1 MKNGEGKNSANEAK
15 RRDGKA
21 AKYYRARV
29 FILAGIACVLLASAA
44 NGQTYTVPGTSGRAW
59 VTGPD
64 LPPGTLIQL
73 NARGSVDVGCG
84 WGSFGPEGTARFAD
98 VPGYPAETRFRY
110 GLVARLT
117 ASRTDP
123 NDDLREE
130 FSYGERHEY
139 CVARGGHLWFTVNDD
154 DPGNNTGEFVVDLTR
169 ASCSAQST
177 AVSSPVFAYTQKDR
191 TYITSREFRVGETVV
206 LRVENNS
213 PDPIYFHSA
222 PLGREVVGG
231 EDVIVQR
238 LNGSDWVNA
247 VNNFVIDESPI
258 RCLPLRSRMN
268 ITRSWTNRFSVPGAY
283 RLQFSYNTSAARC
296 DVDERSRTGITRV
309 YSETFQINPR

>member
-1 MKNGEGKNSANEAK
+1 MKIGQKKNSPNSSKERAGRPAGN
-15 RRDGKA
+15 R
-21 AKYYRARV
+21 RARLCL
-29 FILAGIACVLLASAA
+29 LAGVACVLFASVVHA
-44 NGQTYTVPGTSGRAW
+44 QTYTVPGTSGRAW

-64 LPPGTLIQL
+64 VRPGTLIQL
-73 NARGSVDVGCG
+73 NARGSVDVGGG

-139 CVARGGHLWFTVNDD
+139 CAARGGHLWFTVNDD
-154 DPGNNTGEFVVDLTR
+154 DAGDNTGEFVVQLTR
-169 ASCSAQST
+169 ASCPAAST
-177 AVSSPVFAYTQKDR
+177 TVSSPVFAYTQKDR
-191 TYITSREFRVGETVV
+191 TYIRSRDFAVGETVV

-222 PLGREVVGG
+222 PTGREVHIG
-231 EDVIVQR
+231 EDVMVQR

-247 VNNFVIDESPI
+247 VGLAFIDESPI
-258 RCLPLRSRMN
+258 TCLPLRSRMN
-268 ITRSWTNRFSVPGAY
+268 ITRSWTMRLSVPGTY
-283 RLQFSYNTSAARC
+283 RLQFIYNTSAAGC
-296 DVDERSRTGITRV
+296 DVDYRTRTGITRV
-309 YSETFQINPR
+309 YSETFQVR

>member
-1 MKNGEGKNSANEAK
+1 MKKPGGHNENAANKDNERPDWPA
-15 RRDGKA
+15 R
-21 AKYYRARV
+21 YHRARLC
-29 FILAGIACVLLASAA
+29 ILTGIACVLLASVSHA
-44 NGQTYTVPGTSGRAW
+44 QTYTVPGNSGRTW

-73 NARGSVDVGCG
+73 NARGEVNVGGG
-84 WGSFGPEGTARFAD
+84 WGSFGPEGTPRFAN
-98 VPGYPAETRFRY
+98 VPGYPAETSFRY

-139 CVARGGHLWFTVNDD
+139 CAARGGHLWFTVNDN

-169 ASCSAQST
+169 ASCPAEST
-177 AVSSPVFAYTQKDR
+177 RLSSPVLAYTQKDR
-191 TYITSREFRVGETVV
+191 TYSRSREFAVGETVI

-222 PLGREVVGG
+222 PTGREVHIG
-231 EDVIVQR
+231 EDVLVQR
-238 LNGSDWVNA
+238 LN
-247 VNNFVIDESPI
+247 
-258 RCLPLRSRMN
+258 
-268 ITRSWTNRFSVPGAY
+268 
-283 RLQFSYNTSAARC
+283 
-296 DVDERSRTGITRV
+296 
-309 YSETFQINPR
+309 